1 MRWNR
6 FRLKTKTEAEELV
19 IYALS
24 EAGVEGVEVEDH
36 IPLTEE
42 DLGRMFV
49 DIPPSFGEDDGT
61 AYLSF
66 YLDEN
71 EDPAPVMERIREE
84 IDNIRPFTDVGECSI
99 EISTTEDADWMNNW
113 KKYFTQFYVDDILIV
128 PSWEEVK
135 PGDADKLVL
144 HIDPGSAFGTG
155 MHETTQLCL
164 KALKEQVKDG
174 DEVLDVGTGSGIL
187 SIAAL
192 KLGAGHAVGTDLD
205 PGAVSAVAENLEAN
219 GLTGESM
226 DMMIGN
232 LIDDAD
238 VQEKVGTE
246 CYDLVL
252 ANILAEV
259 LVQLAPAVSRA
270 MKPGGSLIMSG
281 ILEGKEQMVAQAL
294 EKEGLQ
300 VTGIGQQ
307 GEWRSV
313 TAAKPVR
320 E

>member
-36 IPLTEE
+36 IPLTDE
-42 DLGRMFV
+42 DLSRMFV

-66 YLDEN
+66 YLDEK

-128 PSWEEVK
+128 PSWEEVR
-135 PGDADKLVL
+135 PGDEDKMVL

-192 KLGAGHAVGTDLD
+192 KLGARHATATDLD
-205 PGAVSAVAENLEAN
+205 PGAVGAVSDNLEAN
-219 GLTGESM
+219 GLSVENAHTPDELRACSP
-226 DMMIGN
+226 
-232 LIDDAD
+232 
-238 VQEKVGTE
+238 QERSA
-246 CYDLVL
+246 LVL
-252 ANILAEV
+252 RVDAV
-259 LVQLAPAVSRA
+259 LSAYPAVTVTQNQSVRFRN
-270 MKPGGSLIMSG
+270 GGALDLARVRCADTDAVLYRVYNPQGTFLGLGARNNEKNELAVRRLLI
-281 ILEGKEQMVAQAL
+281 E
-294 EKEGLQ
+294 
-300 VTGIGQQ
+300 
-307 GEWRSV
+307 R
-313 TAAKPVR
+313 
-320 E
+320 

>member
-36 IPLTEE
+36 IPLTDE
-42 DLGRMFV
+42 DLSRMFV
-49 DIPPSFGEDDGT
+49 DIPPSFGEDDGI

-71 EDPAPVMERIREE
+71 EDPAPVLERIREE
-84 IDNIRPFTDVGECSI
+84 IDNIRSFTDVGECSI
-99 EISTTEDADWMNNW
+99 EISATEDADWMNNW

-135 PGDADKLVL
+135 PGDEDKLVL

-164 KALKEQVKDG
+164 KALKEQVRDG
-174 DEVLDVGTGSGIL
+174 DAVLDVGTGSGIL

-219 GLTGESM
+219 GIPEEDM

-232 LIDDAD
+232 LIDDAK

-259 LVQLAPAVSRA
+259 LVPLAPAVSRA
-270 MKPGGSLIMSG
+270 MKPGGNLIMSG
-281 ILEGKEQMVAQAL
+281 ILEGKELMVAQAL
-294 EKEGLQ
+294 EKEGLV
-300 VTGIGQQ
+300 VTGIGRQ

>member
-36 IPLTEE
+36 IPLTDE
-42 DLGRMFV
+42 DLSRMFV

-66 YLDEN
+66 YLDEK

-128 PSWEEVK
+128 PSWEEVR
-135 PGDADKLVL
+135 PGDEDKMVL

-192 KLGAGHAVGTDLD
+192 KLGARHATATDLD
-205 PGAVSAVAENLEAN
+205 PGAVGAVSDNLEAN
-219 GLTGESM
+219 GLSDNDM
-226 DMMIGN
+226 DLMIGN

-270 MKPGGSLIMSG
+270 MKQGGSLIMSG
-281 ILEGKEQMVAQAL
+281 ILERKEQTVARAL

-313 TAAKPVR
+313 TAIKPVR